1 MLSDETNRNEDF
13 LQCLRDMPRASP
25 PPEVWANIERMTA
38 GGASIRM
45 LKPSDWR
52 RTAVAAAVVIMLN
65 SAAVAWS
72 LGRNYGSATTAD
84 NDITLVS
91 DYQLY
96 D

>member
-1 MLSDETNRNEDF
+1 MWSEDIKENEELFSRLRN
-13 LQCLRDMPRASP
+13 LPRASP
-25 PPEVWANIERMTA
+25 PPEVWENIERMTA
-38 GGASIRM
+38 GGASVRM
-45 LKPSDWR
+45 LNPSDWR

-72 LGRNYGSATTAD
+72 LGRDYGASSATN

>member
-1 MLSDETNRNEDF
+1 MWSEELQDNDDLFGRLRN
-13 LQCLRDMPRASP
+13 LPRASP
-25 PPEVWANIERMTA
+25 PPEVWENIERMTT

-45 LKPSDWR
+45 LNPSDWR

-72 LGRNYGSATTAD
+72 LGRDYGTSAVTD